1 MKFLFVI
8 AVLSMV
14 AAAQTNS
21 NKTAGKAESK
31 TGGSSQTFA
40 RLASEFMYGSLALSP
55 VNASQAGYHQHTDPL
70 TKKTTALDA
79 ELDDLGPT
87 GIERQRK
94 FYSGWQVRLRT
105 EAPLSSLGAQDAA
118 DWQLMDDQI
127 SLNLLDFDQIHSLQ
141 HNPTVYVELIGNAL
155 FLPLTQNYASK
166 EVRLGHVLSRLQQ
179 IPRLLDQAKSALV
192 DSDPIYVKV
201 ALEENDGNIDLIE
214 SDVKQQVAELSQGQ
228 TVHGDHAYN
237 KRTNPPGTGGVGQIQ
252 QARYDKLAPVAIAAL
267 KDFSQWL
274 QQDLGKRPNPR
285 SWRLGKEFYDA
296 KFKYV
301 METDI
306 SPEQVL
312 ASAETELKNVRAQ
325 MLQIALSLHA
335 QMYPDHSDHA
345 DLYTRDRENKIIGEV
360 LAKIADDHVQR
371 DQLIDHVKQDL
382 DGIIQFIREKKI
394 VALSDRENLKVI
406 PTPVFMRGTYSVAGF
421 HAAPPLE
428 PEAEAEYWVTPIDP
442 KMPAERAESKLREY
456 NNWTLKWLSIHEAL
470 PGHYIQFE
478 HANSV
483 EPKERRLLRAVLGN
497 GAYIEGWAEYIAQ
510 IMMEEGFLNHDPRF
524 VLSMKKIRLR
534 VLANAILDVRMHT
547 MNMSDDEALDLMMN
561 SAFQTRAEAEGKLQR
576 AKLNSTQLPTYYVGI
591 NEWWTL
597 RKKYEAQKGKDFN
610 LMEFHN
616 QALDQGPLPVPL
628 LEKILLPMIK

>member
-1 MKFLFVI
+1 MKLLVV
-8 AVLSMV
+8 AMMLCMV

-21 NKTAGKAESK
+21 KSK
-31 TGGSSQTFA
+31 TGKGNSKAGGGAQKFLP
-40 RLASEFMYGSLALSP
+40 LAGQFMRESLALSP
-55 VNASQAGYHQHTDPL
+55 VNASQAGYHRHTDPV
-70 TKKTTALDA
+70 TKKTIALDA
-79 ELDDLGPT
+79 QLDDFSPAA
-87 GIERQRK
+87 IARQRK
-94 FYSGWQVRLRT
+94 FYSNWQRRLRM
-105 EAPLSSLGAQDAA
+105 EAPLSSLGAQEAA
-118 DWQLMDDQI
+118 DWQLISDQI
-127 SLNLLDFDQIHSLQ
+127 SLSLLDLDQIHSYQ

-166 EVRLGHVLSRLQQ
+166 EVRLGHVLSRMQQ
-179 IPRLLDQAKSALV
+179 IPRLLDQAKAALV
-192 DSDPIYVKV
+192 DADPIYVKV
-201 ALEENDGNIDLIE
+201 AGEENDGNIDLIQ
-214 SDVKQQVAELSQGQ
+214 SDIKEQVTQLS
-228 TVHGDHAYN
+228 GDQAVQLN
-237 KRTNPPGTGGVGQIQ
+237 
-252 QARYDKLAPVAIAAL
+252 ARYEKLAPAAIAAL

-285 SWRLGKEFYDA
+285 SWRLGKELYDA

-306 SPEQVL
+306 TPEQVL

-325 MLQIALSLHA
+325 MLEIALPLHA

-345 DLYTRDRENKIIGEV
+345 DLSTPDRENKIIGEV

-371 DQLIDHVKQDL
+371 DHLIDHVKQDL
-382 DGIIQFIREKKI
+382 DGITRFIREKKI
-394 VALSDRENLKVI
+394 VGLSERENLKVI

-421 HAAPPLE
+421 HQAPPLE

-442 KMPAERAESKLREY
+442 KMASDRAESKLREY
-456 NNWTLKWLSIHEAL
+456 NNWVLKWLTIHEAL

-483 EPKERRLLRAVLGN
+483 EPKERRLLRSVLGN

-510 IMMEEGFLNHDPRF
+510 VMMESGFGDRDPRF
-524 VLSMKKIRLR
+524 LLSMKKIRLR

-547 MNMSDDEALDLMMN
+547 MNMTDDEALDLMMN

-576 AKLNSTQLPTYYVGI
+576 AKLTSTQLPTYYVGI
-591 NEWWTL
+591 NEWWDL
-597 RKKYEAQKGKDFN
+597 RHKYEAAKGKDFN

-616 QALDQGPLPVPL
+616 QALDQGPLPVPVL
-628 LEKILLPMIK
+628 QKILLGRSGK

>member
-1 MKFLFVI
+1 MKLLFVI
-8 AVLSMV
+8 AVFCMV

-21 NKTAGKAESK
+21 KKTAGKGQSK
-31 TGGSSQTFA
+31 TGNPPQAVSCRTDD
-40 RLASEFMYGSLALSP
+40 FMRESLALFP
-55 VNASQAGYHQHTDPL
+55 VGASQAGYHKHTDAV
-70 TKKTTALDA
+70 TGETIELDA
-79 ELDDLGPT
+79 QLDDYSPAA
-87 GIERQRK
+87 IERQRK
-94 FYSGWQVRLRT
+94 FYSAWQGCKRT
-105 EAPLSSLGAQDAA
+105 RASLQDAA
-118 DWQLMDDQI
+118 DWQLIDDQI
-127 SLNLLDFDQIHSLQ
+127 GQSLLDLDQIRRFQ
-141 HNPTVYVELIGNAL
+141 HDPTLYVETIGNAL
-155 FLPLTQNYASK
+155 FLPLTQNYAST
-166 EVRLGHVLSRLQQ
+166 EVRLGHVFSRMEQ
-179 IPRLLDQAKSALV
+179 IPRLLEQAKAMLV

-201 ALEENDGNIDLIE
+201 AVEENEGNIDLIQ
-214 SDVKQQVAELSQGQ
+214 SDIKEQVAQLS
-228 TVHGDHAYN
+228 GD
-237 KRTNPPGTGGVGQIQ
+237 
-252 QARYDKLAPVAIAAL
+252 QAGKLKIRYAKLVPLAVAAL
-267 KDFSQWL
+267 EDFSQWL

-306 SPEQVL
+306 TPEQVL
-312 ASAETELKNVRAQ
+312 TSAEAELKNVRAQ
-325 MLQIALSLHA
+325 MLQIALPLHA

-345 DLYTRDRENKIIGEV
+345 DLSTRDRENKIIGEV
-360 LAKIADDHVQR
+360 LTKIADDHVQR

-382 DGIIQFIREKKI
+382 DGIIQFIREKRI

-442 KMPAERAESKLREY
+442 KMPEERAESKLREY
-456 NNWTLKWLSIHEAL
+456 NNWVLKWLSIHEAL

-510 IMMEEGFLNHDPRF
+510 VIMEEGFLGHDPRF

-576 AKLNSTQLPTYYVGI
+576 AKLTSTQLPTYYVGI

-628 LEKILLPMIK
+628 LEKILLPMTK